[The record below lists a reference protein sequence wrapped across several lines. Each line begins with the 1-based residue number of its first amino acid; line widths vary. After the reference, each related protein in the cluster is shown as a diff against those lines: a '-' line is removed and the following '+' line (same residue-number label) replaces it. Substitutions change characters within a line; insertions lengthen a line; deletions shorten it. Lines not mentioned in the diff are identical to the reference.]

1 MMKTKSVCGLL
12 LVLIMGLFISGCG
25 RDVIESENML
35 SWCGEFSEDVL
46 QSKIQLYESEC
57 KALHSN
63 GRDIEVSLAK
73 NLENVRI
80 SRICPL
86 IEGYN
91 ELDSCINLYLEI
103 KYDKSSGKSRI
114 DISRLQNSALVQF
127 QTNLYS
133 FLIFGS
139 NENGEEEL
147 YYFRVDFSD
156 VCVPE
161 K

>member
-1 MMKTKSVCGLL
+1 MMKTKSVCALL

-35 SWCGEFSEDVL
+35 SWRGEFSEDIL
-46 QSKIQLYESEC
+46 QSKIQLYESKC
-57 KALHSN
+57 KALHSD

-86 IEGYN
+86 IKGYN
-91 ELDSCINLYLEI
+91 ELNLYIDLLVAIE
-103 KYDKSSGKSRI
+103 YDKSSGKLNVDTSWWEKT
-114 DISRLQNSALVQF
+114 SEQF

-139 NENGEEEL
+139 NENGEKEF

-156 VCVPE
+156 VTVYV
-161 K
+161 

>member
-1 MMKTKSVCGLL
+1 MMKTKSVCVLL

-25 RDVIESENML
+25 QDVIESENML
-35 SWCGEFSEDVL
+35 SWRGEFSEDVL
-46 QSKIQLYESEC
+46 QSKIQLYESKC
-57 KALHSN
+57 KALHSD

-86 IEGYN
+86 IKGYN
-91 ELDSCINLYLEI
+91 ELNLPIYLFVEI
-103 KYDKSSGKSRI
+103 EYDKSSGKLNVDTSWWEKT
-114 DISRLQNSALVQF
+114 SEPF

-161 K
+161 E

>member
-1 MMKTKSVCGLL
+1 MMKTKSVCALL

-25 RDVIESENML
+25 QDVIESKYML
-35 SWCGEFSEDVL
+35 SWRGEFSEDVL

-57 KALHSN
+57 EALHSN

-80 SRICPL
+80 SRLCPL
-86 IEGYN
+86 TEGYN
-91 ELDSCINLYLEI
+91 ELNLYIDLLVAIE
-103 KYDKSSGKSRI
+103 YDKSSGKLNVDTSWWEKT
-114 DISRLQNSALVQF
+114 SEPF
-127 QTNLYS
+127 QINLYS

-139 NENGEEEL
+139 NENGEKEF

-161 K
+161 E

>member
-1 MMKTKSVCGLL
+1 MMKTKSVCALL

-35 SWCGEFSEDVL
+35 SWRGEFSEDIL

-80 SRICPL
+80 SRLCPL
-86 IEGYN
+86 TEGYN
-91 ELDSCINLYLEI
+91 ELNLYIDLFVAIE
-103 KYDKSSGKSRI
+103 YDKSSGKLNVDTSWWEKT
-114 DISRLQNSALVQF
+114 SEQF

-139 NENGEEEL
+139 NEDGEKEF

-156 VCVPE
+156 VTVYV
-161 K
+161 

>member
-1 MMKTKSVCGLL
+1 MMKTKSVCALL

-35 SWCGEFSEDVL
+35 SWRGEFSEDIL
-46 QSKIQLYESEC
+46 QSKIQLYESKC
-57 KALHSN
+57 KALHSD

-80 SRICPL
+80 SRLCPL
-86 IEGYN
+86 TEGYN
-91 ELDSCINLYLEI
+91 ELNLYIDLLVAIE
-103 KYDKSSGKSRI
+103 YDKSSGKLNVDTSWWEKT
-114 DISRLQNSALVQF
+114 SEPF

-139 NENGEEEL
+139 NENGEKEF

-161 K
+161 E

>member
-1 MMKTKSVCGLL
+1 MMKTKSVCALL

-35 SWCGEFSEDVL
+35 SWRGEFSEDIL
-46 QSKIQLYESEC
+46 QSKIQLYESKC
-57 KALHSN
+57 KALHSD

-86 IEGYN
+86 IKGYN
-91 ELDSCINLYLEI
+91 ELNLYIDLFVAIE
-103 KYDKSSGKSRI
+103 YDKSSGKLNVDTSWWEKT
-114 DISRLQNSALVQF
+114 SEQF

-161 K
+161 E

>member
-1 MMKTKSVCGLL
+1 MMKTKSVCALL

-35 SWCGEFSEDVL
+35 SWRGEFSEDVL
-46 QSKIQLYESEC
+46 QSKIQLYESKC
-57 KALHSN
+57 KALHSD

-86 IEGYN
+86 IKGYN
-91 ELDSCINLYLEI
+91 ELNLYIDLLVAIE
-103 KYDKSSGKSRI
+103 YDKSSGKLNVDTSWWEKT
-114 DISRLQNSALVQF
+114 SEQF

-139 NENGEEEL
+139 NENGEKEF

-156 VCVPE
+156 VTVYV
-161 K
+161 

>member
-1 MMKTKSVCGLL
+1 MKTKSVCALL

-35 SWCGEFSEDVL
+35 SWRGEFSEDIL

-80 SRICPL
+80 SRLCPL
-86 IEGYN
+86 TEGYN
-91 ELDSCINLYLEI
+91 ELNLYIDLFVAIE
-103 KYDKSSGKSRI
+103 YDKSSGKLNVDTSWWEKT
-114 DISRLQNSALVQF
+114 SEQF

-139 NENGEEEL
+139 NEDGEKEF

-156 VCVPE
+156 VTVYV
-161 K
+161 

>member
-1 MMKTKSVCGLL
+1 MMKTKSVCALL

-35 SWCGEFSEDVL
+35 SWRGEFSEDIL

-80 SRICPL
+80 SRLCPL
-86 IEGYN
+86 TEGYN
-91 ELDSCINLYLEI
+91 ELNLYIDLLVAIE
-103 KYDKSSGKSRI
+103 YDKSSGKLNVDTSWWEKT
-114 DISRLQNSALVQF
+114 SEQF

-139 NENGEEEL
+139 NEDGEKEF

-161 K
+161 E